1 MVRMDRVDMSAITIK
16 HRGGFNKTNK
26 FLNTMVSADRYSK
39 LDDYA
44 RDGVAALAA
53 ATPTR
58 SGKTASMWSYEI
70 DRSDSGVK
78 ITWTNDNINK
88 GVPIAIIL
96 QYGHGT
102 GTGGYV
108 QGQDYINP
116 AIKPIMDRIADGVW
130 EEVTKQ

>member
-1 MVRMDRVDMSAITIK
+1 MSAITIK

-26 FLNTMVSADRYSK
+26 FLNAMVSADRYSK